1 MGRNTIKTSTILVS
15 DRQGLRVFPS
25 RAEMPPQLRAR
36 LDQSLNSGMAATVLI
51 ADPRGRDEILKTLR
65 GEVSALNDGI
75 PGLARRRSQQSETTL
90 VAGPAWLR
98 SRLIRILIAF
108 GIPLLFGLG
117 FWALLVFHR

>member
-15 DRQGLRVFPS
+15 DRHGLRVFPS
-25 RAEMPPQLRAR
+25 RAQMPPQLRAR
-36 LDQSLNSGMAATVLI
+36 LDQALNGGMAATVLI

-65 GEVSALNDGI
+65 GEVSALHDGI
-75 PGLARRRSQQSETTL
+75 PGLARRRSLHSQTTL
-90 VAGPAWLR
+90 VAGPVWLR

-108 GIPLLFGLG
+108 GTPLLFGLG